1 MSEHDVVVLGA
12 GTGGYATALRAADL
26 GLSVALVERELV
38 GGTCL
43 HRGCIPTKAMLH
55 AAELADGVAEGQR
68 WGVPATA
75 GPIDMAQL
83 LRARDDIVGRNF
95 KGLEA
100 HLARE
105 GVEVV
110 RGQGR
115 LQDARTVALDGGEP
129 LRARRAVVLATGSV
143 PKSLPDLPVDGERV
157 LTSDEALRLERVPA
171 SAVVLGAGSVGAEFA
186 SLWRSL
192 GAEVTLVEALPTLL
206 PLEDPDCG
214 RELARAFRQR
224 GITVRTAT
232 RVTGV
237 EAGPAGVRVSV
248 AGAGEGEGPAVL
260 EAELLLVATGRAPVT
275 AGLGYEE
282 AGVTVRDG
290 YVVPRSWETLETDVP
305 GVYVVGDLLPP
316 PALALAHASFAE
328 GLLVA
333 EVIAGRPSAPI
344 DYAGVPRATYSSPE
358 VASVGLT
365 EPEARARGL
374 DVVTTRMPFAGVAKG
389 LIHGQGG
396 LVKVVAAPDGQ
407 VVGIHLVGA
416 RVTELIAEA
425 MLIYNW
431 EGAAA
436 DVARLIH
443 PHPTLSEAIGEA
455 HLTLAG
461 RRLHQAKPS
470 RPRAATP

>member
-1 MSEHDVVVLGA
+1 MSEHDIVVLGA
-12 GTGGYATALRAADL
+12 GTGGYATALRAAGL
-26 GLSVALVERELV
+26 GLSVALVERDLV

-55 AAELADGVAEGQR
+55 AAELADGIVEGPR
-68 WGVPATA
+68 WGVLGHLDAVDVP
-75 GPIDMAQL
+75 QL
-83 LRARDDIVGRNF
+83 LRARDDVVQRNF

-100 HLARE
+100 HLSQE

-110 RGQGR
+110 RGHGR
-115 LQDARTVALDGGEP
+115 LQDARTVAIEGGEA

-143 PKSLPDLPVDGERV
+143 PKSLPGLPVDGERV
-157 LTSDEALRLERVPA
+157 LTSDEALRLARVPR

-224 GITVRTAT
+224 GITVRTGA
-232 RVTGV
+232 RVAGV
-237 EAGPAGVRVSV
+237 ETGADGVRVTV
-248 AGAGEGEGPAVL
+248 AGEGEGEPAVI

-275 AGLGYEE
+275 AELGLEA
-282 AGVTVRDG
+282 AGVVLRDG
-290 YVVPRSWETLETDVP
+290 YVVPRNWETLETDVP
-305 GVYVVGDLLPP
+305 GVYAVGDILPP
-316 PALALAHASFAE
+316 PSLALAHASFAE

-333 EVIAGRPSAPI
+333 ELVAGRPSPPI
-344 DYAGVPRATYSSPE
+344 DYTGVPRATYSSPE

-365 EPEARARGL
+365 EPEARASGVE
-374 DVVTTRMPFAGVAKG
+374 VVTTRMPFGGVAKG

-396 LVKVVAAPDGQ
+396 LVKVVTAADGQ
-407 VVGIHLVGA
+407 VLGIHLVGA
-416 RVTELIAEA
+416 RVTELIAEG

-455 HLTLAG
+455 HLTLAD
-461 RRLHQAKPS
+461 RRLHQARPS
-470 RPRAATP
+470 RPRAQPA